1 MTRCS
6 TTVAAGLGR
15 QCFIMKRDGAR
26 AYFQLRG
33 IKSVNG
39 FLEAVT
45 RIDCIVGIV
54 YYFAK
59 THGVPGIQPVIII

>member
-1 MTRCS
+1 
-6 TTVAAGLGR
+6 
-15 QCFIMKRDGAR
+15 MKREGAR
-26 AYFQLRG
+26 ACFQLRG

-39 FLEAVT
+39 FLEILP